1 MIRSKLQSAQERR
14 WLRVLSTL
22 NEFQARLFLAN
33 QALDQGR
40 GGISRISALT
50 GMSRTTLTKAAAE
63 LTGRKKLGPGAGER
77 IRATGAGRRK
87 VEEADKQLRAELT
100 QIVEE
105 TTAGNPMSALRWTN
119 KSTEAIAMELTRRG
133 HPISDR
139 TVARM
144 LDEVGYSLQLNRK
157 QKEGPQ
163 HPDRDAQFRYINRQ
177 EASFRA
183 SGDPVISVD
192 TKKKELLGAFKNG
205 GRTWRPKGKPYEVNV
220 HDWPSRGKGKAIPYG
235 VYDVRDDRAVVN
247 VGISHD
253 TAEFAVESIRRWWRL
268 DGRQR
273 YGSARRLLICADGGG
288 SNSSR
293 TRAWKANLLELAE
306 GIGIPITV
314 SHYPPGTSKWN
325 RIEHRLFSFISL
337 TWKGQPL
344 WNLETVINLIGAT
357 RTRTGLRVKAVLD
370 TARYE
375 TGVKIS
381 DEQIDTQR
389 IRRSQFHPEWN
400 YTILPQTAKLEASI

>member
-400 YTILPQTAKLEASI
+400 YTCRSPNPCAKH

>member
-381 DEQIDTQR
+381 DEQIDKQR
-389 IRRSQFHPEWN
+389 IRGHQFHPEWN
-400 YTILPQTAKLEASI
+400 YTILPRAAKL